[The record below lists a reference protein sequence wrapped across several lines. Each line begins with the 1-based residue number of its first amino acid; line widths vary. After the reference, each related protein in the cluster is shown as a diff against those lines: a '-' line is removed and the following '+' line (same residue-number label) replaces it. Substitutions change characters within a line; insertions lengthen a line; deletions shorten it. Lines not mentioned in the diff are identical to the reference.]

1 LRLVPEHDVLIQWA
15 DCDFKAYQT
24 YLDRG
29 WTGFLNEL
37 TPSDIFD
44 DTKETHYREFLL
56 AHLFEICRR
65 EEEHKKNGVVG
76 KLIKH
81 RIILFSLTNQLTGTR
96 NEYLMPNV
104 FKDEQTLTRNQWI
117 VNGVPVDKAP
127 SPEELRTIASCS
139 SPADTH
145 TRMRWVLQG
154 KANTCSSL

>member
-1 LRLVPEHDVLIQWA
+1 MMSSYNGPIVTSKPIRPIWIVDGPGSSMSLLH
-15 DCDFKAYQT
+15 
-24 YLDRG
+24 
-29 WTGFLNEL
+29 L
-37 TPSDIFD
+37 TFSM
-44 DTKETHYREFLL
+44 KETHYREFLL